1 MALTRGDKMIIAGAV
16 ALAVTVV
23 LGLAVLKKP
32 HLFGGGAKS
41 PATDIPP
48 APTAAGPEPIPA
60 ALPLTAPPAAVATP
74 APATPVPAPVT
85 PAPAPV
91 ATAPAPAATT
101 PGKASPPQVSG
112 DDSLEKMFEE
122 LANDTAPAG
131 KGKAS
136 PAKAEPKGPVAATP
150 LATTSAAIPSAP
162 TAAPEAATLP
172 EPQAAPAPGSEAAV
186 APAKPAAPAKAETKE
201 KPQTK
206 AEAKLAAKA
215 AATAAAQAKAEAA
228 KSAPNA
234 KADAKP
240 AAAPAAKT
248 VASTGNVIRVV
259 AEERPGEYVLTIQ
272 TNKAPASFERMFYTD
287 PPRLVLD
294 IAGSW
299 NYNGPLSSSTGDA
312 FIRQIRVG
320 KHPDKFRVVLDMAP
334 DAPAKLRG
342 APTAV
347 RVPEGV
353 ALKIPK

>member
-32 HLFGGGAKS
+32 HLFGGGAKT
-41 PATDIPP
+41 PAADIPP
-48 APTAAGPEPIPA
+48 APTAASPEPTPA
-60 ALPLTAPPAAVATP
+60 ALPLTAPPAAVAAATPSP
-74 APATPVPAPVT
+74 APATPVPAPAT

-91 ATAPAPAATT
+91 ATAPALAPAT
-101 PGKASPPQVSG
+101 PAKASQPPVAG
-112 DDSLEKMFEE
+112 DDTLEKMFAE
-122 LANDTAPAG
+122 LATDTAPAG
-131 KGKAS
+131 KPGNAKAG
-136 PAKAEPKGPVAATP
+136 PAKADPKAPVPAAP
-150 LATTSAAIPSAP
+150 VPAAIPPAP
-162 TAAPEAATLP
+162 ADGPEAAALP
-172 EPQAAPAPGSEAAV
+172 EPQAAPAPGSDAAV

-206 AEAKLAAKA
+206 AEAKAAAKA
-215 AATAAAQAKAEAA
+215 AAKAKAEAA
-228 KSAPNA
+228 KPAPAAAQSATKP
-234 KADAKP
+234 DAKP
-240 AAAPAAKT
+240 
-248 VASTGNVIRVV
+248 VANAGNVIRVV
-259 AEERPGEYVLTIQ
+259 AEEHPGEYVLTIQ
-272 TNKAPASFERMFYTD
+272 TNKSPASFERMFYTD

-334 DAPAKLRG
+334 DAPARLRG